1 MNIQINCRRIVGG
14 SGSGKAL
21 VTKQPINFLAMI
33 DTKKY
38 IIKDRNHELYGKSMK
53 DAILVFPHAIGSSV
67 GAYAIY
73 SLKVNG
79 VAPRAVICSNKA
91 DIITASGCAISNIP
105 LVDTSEKVSSSDII
119 TGLEII
125 VDADNKKIIIQ
136 TV

>member
-1 MNIQINCRRIVGG
+1 MISQINCRRIVGG
-14 SGSGKAL
+14 RGSGKAL
-21 VTKQPINFLAMI
+21 VTKQSINFLTTI
-33 DTKKY
+33 DTKRC
-38 IIKDRNHELYGKSMK
+38 IIKDKDHELYGKSIK
-53 DAILVFPHAIGSSV
+53 DAILVFPHATGSSV

-79 VAPRAVICSNKA
+79 VAPRAIICSNKT

-105 LVDTSEKVSSSDII
+105 LVDMYERELSFIK

-136 TV
+136 TI

>member
-1 MNIQINCRRIVGG
+1 LNIQINCRRIVGG

-38 IIKDRNHELYGKSMK
+38 IIKDRNHELYGKSIK

>member
-1 MNIQINCRRIVGG
+1 VNFQINCHRIVGG

-38 IIKDRNHELYGKSMK
+38 IIKDRNHEFYGKSMK

-105 LVDTSEKVSSSDII
+105 LVDTCEKASSSYII
-119 TGLEII
+119 TGSEII